1 MNDRPSALS
10 EVAHKVLHV
19 LLELLPA
26 LPVPVLKLV
35 TARTIE
41 LIDELDGDPDL
52 EDDAE
57 DRGEDEQNA
66 A

>member
-1 MNDRPSALS
+1 MKWAL
-10 EVAHKVLHV
+10 KVLHV